1 LHPRLDARG
10 KRRSQ
15 IGPAV
20 GFCLGAQAAFLRL
33 EEPRPELLLRP
44 ELAFLPG
51 VLLRDEDEELRPD
64 ELVLLEEP
72 RPEEMLRTEA
82 LLPELP
88 LRDPELREDV
98 ADVRLLEL
106 LLLPLACSSSG

>member
-1 LHPRLDARG
+1 
-10 KRRSQ
+10 
-15 IGPAV
+15 
-20 GFCLGAQAAFLRL
+20 
-33 EEPRPELLLRP
+33 
-44 ELAFLPG
+44 

-88 LRDPELREDV
+88 LRDPALREDV